1 MKTKEFETL
10 QKMADADLKRTGN
23 ESRDELL
30 GFAMRDASKSAGTH
44 KEKSKLKK
52 KIAQIETILR
62 MKDMRDKN
70 V

>member
-1 MKTKEFETL
+1 MKTQEFETL
-10 QKMADADLKRTGN
+10 QKMTGADLKRTRN

-30 GFAMRDASKSAGTH
+30 GFAMRDASKSTGTH

-62 MKDMRDKN
+62 MKNIRDEN